1 MLTEHFNSIE
11 LVKTLG
17 LEKYAY
23 NDISSRM
30 KQLIQVIIRVMFLQ
44 SMYQAGASLLNYL
57 WSFGILLVGANL
69 VFASNIT
76 LGTFMGFYLLAGLLY
91 QPVVSLTGIV
101 LSYQEVKVSYE
112 RFEEYYIHSP
122 NNIVGSK
129 GSKPFCF
136 EKALEIRNVT
146 FSYDGYTPVIKNVNL
161 VLEPGNIVALTGR
174 SGSGKSTFARILARL
189 LEPQSGAIY
198 IDGVNINA
206 IKMDDYRKNIGF
218 LLQTTFIIEGTL
230 LENITLG
237 MKEYSIA
244 EVEKI
249 VKQAG
254 LEELIDTSPK
264 RLNMYLG
271 VRGLCISPGEAQ
283 RIGLARLLLRRPK
296 IVILDEPT
304 SFLDANTENIIL
316 DSLLELKRQNSL
328 KSSGM
333 VCLLISRDFS
343 DRFSVST
350 FWDSTSSA
358 TICQFSPS
366 IFLISDMSSGVSNSS
381 FILRRT

>member
-1 MLTEHFNSIE
+1 
-11 LVKTLG
+11 
-17 LEKYAY
+17 
-23 NDISSRM
+23 
-30 KQLIQVIIRVMFLQ
+30 
-44 SMYQAGASLLNYL
+44 
-57 WSFGILLVGANL
+57 
-69 VFASNIT
+69 
-76 LGTFMGFYLLAGLLY
+76 
-91 QPVVSLTGIV
+91 
-101 LSYQEVKVSYE
+101 
-112 RFEEYYIHSP
+112 
-122 NNIVGSK
+122 
-129 GSKPFCF
+129 
-136 EKALEIRNVT
+136 
-146 FSYDGYTPVIKNVNL
+146 
-161 VLEPGNIVALTGR
+161 
-174 SGSGKSTFARILARL
+174 
-189 LEPQSGAIY
+189 
-198 IDGVNINA
+198 
-206 IKMDDYRKNIGF
+206 MDDYRKNIGF

-328 KSSGM
+328 
-333 VCLLISRDFS
+333 VLVISHRTS
-343 DRFSVST
+343 TIAIADRVLKFENGSVV
-350 FWDSTSSA
+350 DA
-358 TICQFSPS
+358 
-366 IFLISDMSSGVSNSS
+366 
-381 FILRRT
+381 